1 MSEPAMVDIDVP
13 DADAMRQLGERIAP
27 LLTEGD
33 VLILN
38 GPLGAGKTTLVQGI
52 ARGLGVSEAVT
63 SPTFVISHMH
73 NGAHMMLIH
82 VDAYRLSDPRDLA
95 SLDLD
100 EYLDRAV
107 TVVEWGRNVW
117 SDDNSDLESLT
128 ISRCDDTERRTVSL
142 PSRLAAA
149 ADRGI

>member
-1 MSEPAMVDIDVP
+1 MPEESTARF
-13 DADAMRQLGERIAP
+13 DADDAEQMRGLGERIASALRP
-27 LLTEGD
+27 GD

-52 ARGLGVSEAVT
+52 ARGLGVSEPVT

-73 NGAHMMLIH
+73 QGRDLLLIH
-82 VDAYRLSDPRDLA
+82 VDAYRLSDPQDLA

-107 TVVEWGRNVW
+107 AVVEWGGNVF
-117 SDDNSDLESLT
+117 DATDPTALVATLE
-128 ISRCDDTERRTVSL
+128 RRDDTECRTVVL
-142 PSRLAAA
+142 PERLAAA
-149 ADRGI
+149 LA